1 MSAALKALPVT
12 TIPAIGEQ
20 AGGGYYFGM
29 TVELDGKRY
38 LNYTASAEHELK
50 GVWGKSGEDVP
61 GARSY
66 TDSRANTEAMAAA
79 GSDVAQQCLG
89 LMINGRND
97 WSIPARDVQELQYR
111 NLKPTTDENY
121 CSFRDGDNP
130 SSVPVGY
137 PYTEHSPAQTAV
149 VAFQSGQP
157 EAFSEGWYLSSTQRS
172 AITAYNMNF
181 DGGGQYCDY
190 KDHERRVRPVRR
202 DLFIE

>member
-12 TIPAIGEQ
+12 TIPTIGEQ

-29 TVELDGKRY
+29 TIELDGKRY
-38 LNYTASAEHELK
+38 LNYTAGAEHELK

-79 GSDVAQQCLG
+79 GSNVAQQCLG
-89 LMINGRND
+89 LAINGRND

-137 PYTEHSPAQTAV
+137 PYTEQSPAQTTV

-157 EAFSEGWYLSSTQRS
+157 EAFSEAWYWSSSQRS
-172 AITAYNMNF
+172 AIIAYFMLF
-181 DGGGQYCDY
+181 VDGIQDGGIKGY
-190 KDHERRVRPVRR
+190 ERRVRPVRR